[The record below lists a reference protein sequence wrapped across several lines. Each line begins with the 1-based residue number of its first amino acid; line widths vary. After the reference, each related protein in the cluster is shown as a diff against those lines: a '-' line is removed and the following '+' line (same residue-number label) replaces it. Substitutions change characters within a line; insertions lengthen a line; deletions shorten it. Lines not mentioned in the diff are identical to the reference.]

1 MLKVYVQEI
10 AMQGKV
16 DSKIYIYIVKIE
28 LPVGVVT

>member
-1 MLKVYVQEI
+1 MFKVYKKLRCRE
-10 AMQGKV
+10 KV